1 MTLRTREVQVLER
14 FRSPLIDHQGRGNF
28 EAAADP
34 GGVTISGWA
43 LGRERTAV
51 AVEAL
56 DKDGAVLARVPIL
69 LERPDVVLWVGDVPG
84 AARSGF
90 KIRLEPR
97 RSGESAITLQ
107 VVFDDAADPVMLGTL
122 ILTAELEGREEEDGS
137 DWVVAVDKAA
147 RSRVLEGR
155 DGWLFLQGDRNDALG
170 QHTGRITFDV
180 RQLADLRRLM
190 SRRREM
196 AAASGATW
204 LTAVVPD
211 KEMVYA
217 DYLPPEIALVDR
229 RPIHDYLDVAAEVG
243 VPVIYML
250 QEMRNAATAGD
261 VYMRTDTHWNYRGA
275 FVAYLA
281 ICEQL
286 QALGIDLDI
295 MDEDWIE
302 WSEVPKQGDLGSKL
316 YPEVVEGSNLLASI
330 FPSFGRLVYDNQV
343 RNHGRVLIHE
353 QEDQSRPTCLVFGES
368 FGPNLLFFLKESF
381 RRLVFVHSSMLIPE
395 LIELERPDVVISLPI
410 ERFLIRV
417 PNDFDALSKLRE
429 TVDAKGGELPEAW
442 SLD

>member
-1 MTLRTREVQVLER
+1 MTASTREIQVLER

-28 EAAADP
+28 EAAADSQ
-34 GGVTISGWA
+34 GVTISGWA

-56 DKDGAVLARVPIL
+56 DEDGAVLARMPIL

-97 RSGESAITLQ
+97 RSGETAITLQ
-107 VVFDDAADPVMLGTL
+107 VVFDDAEEPVMLGTL
-122 ILTAELEGREEEDGS
+122 LLAADLEEDDEDGAG
-137 DWVVAVDKAA
+137 WVVAVDRAA
-147 RSRVLEGR
+147 RDRVLQGR
-155 DGWLFLQGDRNDALG
+155 EGWLFLQGDRNDALG
-170 QHTGRITFDV
+170 QHSGRISFDD
-180 RQLADLRRLM
+180 RQLADLRGLM
-190 SRRREM
+190 SRRRET
-196 AAASGATW
+196 AAAHGATW

-217 DYLPPEIALVDR
+217 EFLPPEVALVDR
-229 RPIHDYLDVAAEVG
+229 RPIHDYLDVAADAG
-243 VPVIYML
+243 APAIYML
-250 QEMRNAATAGD
+250 EEMRQAAAAGD

-281 ICEQL
+281 ICREL
-286 QALGIDLDI
+286 QALGIDLDLVQ
-295 MDEDWIE
+295 EEWVE
-302 WSEVPKQGDLGSKL
+302 WSEEPKQGDLGSKL
-316 YPEVVEGSNLLASI
+316 YPQVVEGSNLIASI
-330 FPSFGRLVYDNQV
+330 FPSFGHLVYDNQV

-353 QEDQSRPTCLVFGES
+353 QEDRSRPTCLVFGES

-381 RRLVFVHSSMLIPE
+381 RRVVFVHTSMLIPE
-395 LIELERPDVVISLPI
+395 LIELERPDVVLSLPI
-410 ERFLIRV
+410 ERFLIQV
-417 PNDFDALSKLRE
+417 PDDSDAMAKLRE

-442 SLD
+442 TSG